1 MRSCYTVFNKLVLI
15 YSLPEV
21 PSDTAETNALMRN
34 NDSLPSINEL
44 DIKKVQNGFQKLSI
58 NFDND
63 LNELIQSIGASN
75 NNRMA
80 FFLLKGL
87 LY

>member
-1 MRSCYTVFNKLVLI
+1 M
-15 YSLPEV
+15 PEV

-34 NDSLPSINEL
+34 DDNLPAINEL

-63 LNELIQSIGASN
+63 LNDLLLSIEASKIF
-75 NNRMA
+75 
-80 FFLLKGL
+80 FFLLRSRIK
-87 LY
+87 